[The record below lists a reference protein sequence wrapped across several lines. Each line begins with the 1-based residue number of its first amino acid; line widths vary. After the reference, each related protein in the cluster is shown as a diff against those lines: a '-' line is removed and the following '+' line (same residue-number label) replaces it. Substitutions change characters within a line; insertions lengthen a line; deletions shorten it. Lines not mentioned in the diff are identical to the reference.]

1 MLEFVILIQI
11 TVKTWCNKLIVTNT
25 NYISMQDM
33 GNKKFM
39 FDIILT
45 NICRHVPFSFKRGQS
60 NT

>member
-1 MLEFVILIQI
+1 M
-11 TVKTWCNKLIVTNT
+11 IVTNT

-33 GNKKFM
+33 GNKQYM

-45 NICRHVPFSFKRGQS
+45 NICPHVPILFKRGQS